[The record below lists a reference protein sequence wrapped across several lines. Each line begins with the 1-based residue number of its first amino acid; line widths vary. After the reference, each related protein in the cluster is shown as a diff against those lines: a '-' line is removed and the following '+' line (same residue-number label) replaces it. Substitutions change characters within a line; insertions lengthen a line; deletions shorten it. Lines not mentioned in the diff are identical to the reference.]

1 MSYLNGIYASN
12 DVNISGQDTLYL
24 DSAFISQNLISG
36 TYDAVGLYNAGD
48 TELQNLVIDGKASIG
63 KANTSYQLDVSGNI
77 NATGLFVGGSAIS
90 TLFPSLSANQTWT
103 GLNTFSALLTST
115 GNMSLTAQNSILTV
129 GNPATGTL
137 TTSSWI
143 YIRDSDGG
151 GGAGTANTIWGIGLV
166 GSGSAFTSYNTK
178 RLRFTQDGTE
188 ALTFYSE
195 STAVICLCIGKTA
208 PASLGLYS
216 IDTARAINATAFY
229 VGGSNITSIYG
240 RLASA
245 NTWSDINTWN
255 NTCNFQGFNSFVG
268 AMSSTNTT
276 ITNDFFGPTNLF
288 NGRKTFMYSPSNNN
302 SLALNGALSNLTGTG
317 SAGEHNF
324 GFGNCLQSLTIG
336 NQNICIGNNSL
347 NTIGSQNANIAIGN
361 YALESLID
369 NGTIAI
375 GNYTARNLVS
385 GGVCTFIGNSN
396 APNIYSAISSF
407 VLGTRIAEGSNV
419 GYATNFDCNT
429 LTGNYILSRITNNC
443 RWNTATGFNS
453 LGCNYDAINPST
465 GLPYDYQGT
474 KNTAIGAYAGY
485 GVCADNNGQ
494 MNTFLG
500 FNSGVVDG
508 FASINPSNLN
518 AETLPSNRYIYQST
532 TLGANARLQT
542 WVGNLSIYNQ
552 IYIGTTN
559 ETTYINKIITKTP
572 PIYSYN
578 NDAGYSDQVATSEYV
593 NFVLRNQ
600 NPLLQYQSS
609 SINYAT
615 LGSSYTVATGPTA
628 SFWLDIAISYSG
640 KIQVA
645 LETTTSK
652 MWLSSDYGVNWTNT
666 YSPVGMGGTL
676 TSVKISP
683 NGLYGMIT
691 TTADIYYSRDGFLT
705 AVNWGIAGLWQAC
718 ALNYAGEYAVAIIKD
733 TTACVIRV
741 WTDYFTN
748 SYVAFSSS
756 GFLFQDVAMSYS
768 GRYITAVSY
777 GYIYISSDFGQTWT
791 QSDAPNRYWENV
803 SMSATGKF
811 QTASINNTGLGGGIW
826 RSQNYGVNWTIS
838 SASTSNT
845 YSGVAICRMNPAYQ
859 LATTYSNADGILR
872 SSDYGATWAVAL
884 AGSQTYACIAVNNN
898 GTYSSFA
905 KYTSVISYSAISES
919 LTTTN
924 NTNGDYTIS
933 NGTGSTFFP
942 TTTGS
947 QFHVGMSAKT
957 FTGVNGVLR
966 VKSIAGGNNIDG
978 AVFIPLS
985 DTNNI
990 INFCNTSGATRGQ
1003 IGGTN
1008 STTVNYTTSSDRRL
1022 KKNIVSM
1029 PSQLE
1034 NIKRLA
1040 PRAFTWRENGIDDY
1054 GFIAQELFSVYEH
1067 LRPYHKYSDK
1077 EYPTKSDGTPW
1088 IYGVDYGKMTP
1099 YLWSGLQEL
1108 IYKVEALE
1116 NKSSDSTP
1124 FTERGG
1130 TIANKFIINDQLA
1143 VVRRL
1148 KKQVDDQQLIIEKQ
1162 KQLIDSLTLSNSE
1175 LVGDVASLKSQMKTV
1190 MNALISKNLY

>member
-12 DVNISGQDTLYL
+12 DVNISGQDTAYL
-24 DSAFISQNLISG
+24 DSAFISQNLITG
-36 TYDAVGLYNAGD
+36 TYGSVGIYNAGD

-63 KANTSYQLDVSGNI
+63 KANTTYQLDVSGNI

-90 TLFPSLSANQTWT
+90 TLFPSLSSNNTWT

-115 GNMSLTAQNSILTV
+115 GNMSLTNQNSILTV

-143 YIRDSDGG
+143 YLRDSDGG
-151 GGAGTANTIWGIGLV
+151 GASGTANTIWGIGLV

-178 RLRFTQDGTE
+178 RLRFYQEGIE
-188 ALTFYSE
+188 ALTFYPE

-208 PASLGLYS
+208 PASLGIYS
-216 IDTARAINATAFY
+216 IDTARAINSTAYY
-229 VGGSNITSIYG
+229 VGGTNISSLYGALTGINSWTNTNNFSGTTNFTGAINSTGTSV
-240 RLASA
+240 
-245 NTWSDINTWN
+245 INN
-255 NTCNFQGFNSFVG
+255 FVG
-268 AMSSTNTT
+268 STNKFRGSKS
-276 ITNDFFGPTNLF
+276 FF
-288 NGRKTFMYSPSNNN
+288 YSPSNTD
-302 SLALNGALSNLTGTG
+302 SLALNGALANLTGTTG
-317 SAGEHNF
+317 SGEGEHNF
-324 GFGNCLQSLTIG
+324 GFGNCLQSLTVG
-336 NQNICIGNNSL
+336 TQNICIGNNSL
-347 NTIGSQNANIAIGN
+347 NSIGSQNANIAIGN

-396 APNIYSAISSF
+396 APNIYSAKSSF
-407 VLGTRIAEGSNV
+407 VLGTRIAEGSNA
-419 GYATNFDCNT
+419 GYATDFDCNT
-429 LTGNYILSRITNNC
+429 LTGNYILSRITNTC
-443 RWNTATGFNS
+443 RWNTSTGFNS

-465 GLPYDYQGT
+465 GLNYDYQGT

-500 FNSGVVDG
+500 FNSGIVDA
-508 FASINPSNLN
+508 FANLDPSNLN
-518 AETLPSNRYIYQST
+518 SYTVPSNRYIYQST
-532 TLGANARLQT
+532 TLGSNSRLQT
-542 WVGNLSIYNQ
+542 WVGNNGIYNQ
-552 IYIGTTN
+552 IRIGTSN
-559 ETTYINKIITKTP
+559 ETTYIDKIITKTP

-578 NDAGYSDQVATSEYV
+578 NDAGYSDEVATSEYV

-600 NPLLQYQSS
+600 NPLLQYESS
-609 SINYAT
+609 SIPYTT

-645 LETTTSK
+645 IETTTNK
-652 MWLSSDYGVNWTNT
+652 MWLSSNYGVNWSNSS
-666 YSPVGMGGTL
+666 SPAGMGGTPS
-676 TSVKISP
+676 SVKISP

-691 TTADIYYSRDGFLT
+691 TSTDIYYSRDGFLT
-705 AVNWGIAGLWQAC
+705 AVNWGISGLWQAC

-733 TTACVIRV
+733 VASCVIRV

-748 SYVAFSSS
+748 SYVAYSST

-777 GYIYISSDFGQTWT
+777 GYIYVSSDFGQTWT

-859 LATTYSNADGILR
+859 LATTYNNADGILR

-884 AGSQTYACIAVNNN
+884 AGAQTYACIAINNN

-924 NTNGDYTIS
+924 NTNGDYTVN

-978 AVFIPLS
+978 AVFIPVS

-990 INFCNTSGATRGQ
+990 INFCNTAGATRGQ

-1022 KKNIVSM
+1022 KKDIQTM

-1034 NIKRLA
+1034 NIKKLNA
-1040 PRAFTWRENGIDDY
+1040 RAFTWRENGIDDY

-1067 LRPYHKYSDK
+1067 LRPTHKYADK

-1088 IYGVDYGKMTP
+1088 LYGVDYGKMTP
-1099 YLWSGLQEL
+1099 YLWAGLQEL
-1108 IYKVEALE
+1108 IYKVEVLE
-1116 NKSSDSTP
+1116 GKSDGVGGAP